1 MKLAKVMRIPFT
13 VGTLETEEDEDDSS
27 GVLLVLGQSR
37 RSRTTTT
44 TTSER
49 EGMLLEYNHH
59 HQQED
64 GILRSDNDE
73 DEDELGSSSG
83 ARGMMQ
89 CLQTTTTTN
98 ASIATTASATTGSGL
113 GNNSNHNRSPQFHIS
128 QSGISYHPHH
138 HHHHPQ
144 HYSTLL
150 HNHHHSSSSNHHSN
164 RGLVISY
171 NDNDEDDPEEDFGTL
186 SLGNTGSMCNTLSN
200 KTHNNNN
207 TMVNRV
213 AKTTCLRPKYSLR
226 TQLFLSFG
234 IVTVLSVV
242 FVMATAIVTTR
253 EAGERVVA
261 RGVSSADEWVIGRMI
276 PLARYMGEI
285 LDQKHTSLDGLTL
298 LLSQATQ
305 DRLRGYPNTPGYQQD
320 TSTPF
325 YNQYTQQ
332 NQYPGLLQ
340 QRRQRI
346 PFDWQIPP
354 SNNNTNEK
362 DKEESFPGGRSSW
375 YQGEIGISSDS
386 PVMLLQ
392 GTCDPTVPDKESPL
406 FLPNCSVY
414 GLSVQSPPP
423 TRHLDA
429 LHRRCS
435 EYAPPF
441 LKALYEYHT
450 DIQQLGLY
458 LVNEGVGASIVYP
471 GRTLN
476 GTKAYR
482 SNGCEWIA
490 QPHSHPL
497 DPTRPILSFNPE
509 SASSSSNDPRQ
520 QPPCRPRGTEV
531 GLRYYNPLEMP
542 WSQQQALDPT
552 KMHITG
558 PYHNV
563 FTGEPIVTMGRSIYD
578 DITQEL
584 VGFASVDIR
593 LDQMNE
599 IVKPLRFVGSM
610 VVTVVTYH
618 EGVVVAA
625 APVPQRDGRL
635 VNMTIGEYAPLEVT
649 NDDYDRMKRIMIE
662 EGYHKNR
669 ELPSYVTKSGPLFVS
684 LYPLPK
690 PPKEYDPNY
699 EPQLMMV
706 FNIDESLGD
715 SDVEELQQS
724 VDDVVNSLQRN
735 ILIAG
740 FCGVAIVMLALY
752 VISLYMTMPMK
763 WINGIGDNILASFG
777 SHVRIMDT
785 NDAMPWAYRFSPE
798 TEITR
803 LVQQFRLMVEQFSGR
818 GTAKIFKRQLLEVK
832 NPFALHRNFR
842 SLYRARQQRSL
853 SRYYTGSLAQIDK
866 MLSNP
871 RLSEDNEDNDLLLS
885 DSSEGI
891 KAVNVAD
898 SRIHWGHNVHNT
910 TFDWQSGTSMRTV
923 DLIEGQRIVR
933 SRLFWWIVCVITFP
947 LLCTLTS
954 VSFYV
959 LWEVWNSLPAQVESV
974 QELYVS
980 FERFGL
986 GPTAQ
991 LRGLYMSEI
1000 VSTVVRD
1007 LFLYNRFAGW
1017 LYFGALQ
1024 SFPPTLTAMDT
1035 FAESCKGYSN
1045 SCPALVDSDASV
1057 CDCAWNDPW
1066 TSECRSGLG
1075 RGQSRTFQRI
1085 SFEGLNQNAET
1096 NGDRVQTNYPNV
1108 ATDPFTTSFWANVSS
1123 TPGGSGGANNDNQS
1137 SSSANRY
1144 ETTHDRLETLSA
1156 LSVVQMP
1163 LYNYGNGDG
1172 AVTRTRGLH
1181 IGFEADGMIAG
1192 YAGCRHAYAYGSMF
1206 QSTQSN
1212 GAAENAPEHCP
1223 LGKYG

>member
-1 MKLAKVMRIPFT
+1 MKLAKVMKIPFAL
-13 VGTLETEEDEDDSS
+13 GTGTSEAEGEDVDSVDAFERRHRRMMIERDSILSSYQDDNNNDDDSNNQN
-27 GVLLVLGQSR
+27 LQSE
-37 RSRTTTT
+37 S
-44 TTSER
+44 
-49 EGMLLEYNHH
+49 
-59 HQQED
+59 
-64 GILRSDNDE
+64 ND
-73 DEDELGSSSG
+73 DLGSTSSATG
-83 ARGMMQ
+83 VMQ
-89 CLQTTTTTN
+89 CLQTTN
-98 ASIATTASATTGSGL
+98 ASIATTASATTGSGV
-113 GNNSNHNRSPQFHIS
+113 GNSNYNRQQFHTS
-128 QSGISYHPHH
+128 QSGISYNPHH
-138 HHHHPQ
+138 SPQ
-144 HYSTLL
+144 HDATLL
-150 HNHHHSSSSNHHSN
+150 HNSNH
-164 RGLVISY
+164 GPDISCVG
-171 NDNDEDDPEEDFGTL
+171 DPDEEGQDHFGTL
-186 SLGNTGSMCNTLSN
+186 SLGNSTSMCNTMSD
-200 KTHNNNN
+200 KSHN
-207 TMVNRV
+207 TVVDRV

-261 RGVSSADEWVIGRMI
+261 RGVSSADQWVIGRMI

-285 LDQKHTSLDGLTL
+285 LDQKHVSLDGLTL

-305 DRLRGYPNTPGYQQD
+305 DRLRGYPNSPGYHQD
-320 TSTPF
+320 TLAPF
-325 YNQYTQQ
+325 YNQHTQR
-332 NQYPGLLQ
+332 NQYPSLLQ
-340 QRRQRI
+340 QSSQQI

-354 SNNNTNEK
+354 NNNNNTSDN
-362 DKEESFPGGRSSW
+362 DDEESFPGGRSSW

-386 PVMLLQ
+386 PVMLVQ
-392 GTCDPTVPDKESPL
+392 GTCDPTILEDNAESPL
-406 FLPNCSVY
+406 YLPNCSFH
-414 GLSVQSPPP
+414 GLSVQSPP
-423 TRHLDA
+423 TTQHFDA

-450 DIQQLGLY
+450 DVQQLGLY

-476 GTKAYR
+476 GTKEYQ

-490 QPHSHPL
+490 QPNSNPL

-509 SASSSSNDPRQ
+509 SASSNGQRQ
-520 QPPCRPRGTEV
+520 QQPCRPKGAKV

-542 WSQQQALDPT
+542 WSQQQALDPS

-558 PYHNV
+558 PYRDV

-578 DITQEL
+578 EITREL
-584 VGFASVDIR
+584 VGFASVDVR

-599 IVKPLRFVGSM
+599 ILKPLRFVGSL
-610 VVTVVTYH
+610 VVTIVTYH

-625 APVPQRDGRL
+625 APVPGRDGHL
-635 VNMTIGEYAPLEVT
+635 NMTIGEYAPLKVT

-662 EGYHKNR
+662 GYHKNR
-669 ELPSYVTKSGPLFVS
+669 ELSSYVTKSGPLFVS

-724 VDDVVNSLQRN
+724 VDEVVNSLQRN

-752 VISLYMTMPMK
+752 VISVYMTIPMK

-777 SHVRIMDT
+777 SQVRIMDS
-785 NDAMPWAYRFSPE
+785 NAMPWAYRFSPE

-803 LVQQFRLMVEQFSGR
+803 LVEQFRLMVQQFSGR

-832 NPFALHRNFR
+832 NPFALHRNFH
-842 SLYRARQQRSL
+842 SLYMARQQQSL
-853 SRYYTGSLAQIDK
+853 SRYDPG
-866 MLSNP
+866 N
-871 RLSEDNEDNDLLLS
+871 LLLP
-885 DSSEGI
+885 DSSQGMNV
-891 KAVNVAD
+891 VNVAE

-910 TFDWQSGTSMRTV
+910 TFDCQSGTFIRTA

-947 LLCTLTS
+947 LLFTMTS

-1000 VSTVVRD
+1000 VSTVLRD

-1024 SFPPTLTAMDT
+1024 SSPPTLTAMDT

-1066 TSECRSGLG
+1066 TSECQSGLG
-1075 RGQSRTFQRI
+1075 GGQSRTFQRI

-1163 LYNYGNGDG
+1163 LYNYGSDDG